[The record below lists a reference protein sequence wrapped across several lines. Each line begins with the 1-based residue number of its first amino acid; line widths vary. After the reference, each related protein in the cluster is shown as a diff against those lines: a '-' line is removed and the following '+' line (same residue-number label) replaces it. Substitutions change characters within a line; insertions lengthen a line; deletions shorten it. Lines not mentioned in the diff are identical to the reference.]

1 MGIILCAFQ
10 FLKEPTRSR
19 LGKILSNASHHWT
32 CWLMSSPW
40 CHITPAFKHMNTPS
54 MTSAFQQG
62 KPMQRDSGKGKEMG
76 SPLSS
81 DSPFEQPP
89 MSVKRCMLCQKLY
102 LKCVIKLVK
111 RCSKRLGY
119 GSLSNLISATTGGC
133 LQMIQFSITWP
144 DKFFPQLCPSLNM
157 TFLANFRSSPH
168 SMGTLYSNKKKF
180 LSIEMCILLKHI
192 SENGQFLLD

>member
-1 MGIILCAFQ
+1 MQAITELADWCHHHDVTLLQHLSIWIPPAWPL
-10 FLKEPTRSR
+10 
-19 LGKILSNASHHWT
+19 LSNKVNL
-32 CWLMSSPW
+32 CNGILV
-40 CHITPAFKHMNTPS
+40 
-54 MTSAFQQG
+54 
-62 KPMQRDSGKGKEMG
+62 KERKWEVLWALTL
-76 SPLSS
+76 PLNNH
-81 DSPFEQPP
+81 Q
-89 MSVKRCMLCQKLY
+89 CQWKDVCYAKKLY